1 VSRDRLRLRSHSIGA
16 KPIVR
21 SIISQYYYRMDQ
33 DVNESSSTVSGATP
47 GFHSLG
53 EPFSTVE
60 ASIRDVTSG
69 LNNWLAVVN
78 DPPWTLLSAELGSP
92 DAVINAWDMDLAHL
106 ESLVWQVP
114 YSTDTVVG
122 IGGGTA
128 MDTAKYLAWKCD
140 RRLIQI
146 PSIASVDAG
155 FTDAVGVRINK
166 QVKYIG
172 SIRPEQVIID
182 LELMRS
188 APVHLNRAG
197 IGDVL
202 SCHTGLED
210 WRISCEA
217 GQGFAWDEPAAALGR
232 QLLDEL
238 EAAAPDICAA
248 SDDGLRM
255 LTSAYNR
262 VGAAGTAVGHA
273 RFEEGSEHF
282 FAYAYESNTGAHP
295 IHGEMISLA
304 TLAMATIQGHD
315 PERVRRIIELAQVRA
330 HPDDINIGR
339 DDFYSTLR
347 GLREFCASS
356 DLWWCIVN
364 ERSITEQDID
374 LAWAAVSDL
383 GQRS

>member
-1 VSRDRLRLRSHSIGA
+1 MHGSSFE
-16 KPIVR
+16 
-21 SIISQYYYRMDQ
+21 
-33 DVNESSSTVSGATP
+33 VNQFTLGYQ
-47 GFHSLG
+47 SLG

-60 ASIRDVTSG
+60 ASIHEVTAG

-78 DPPWTLLSAELGSP
+78 DPPWTALSSELGRP

-106 ESLVWQVP
+106 ETLVSQVP
-114 YSTDTVVG
+114 DSSDTVVG

-128 MDTAKYLAWKCD
+128 MDTAKYVAWKCD
-140 RRLIQI
+140 RKLIQI

-155 FTDAVGVRINK
+155 FTDAVGVRINR

-172 SIRPEQVIID
+172 SIRPERVVID
-182 LELMRS
+182 LNLMRS
-188 APVHLNRAG
+188 APAHLNRAG

-210 WRISCEA
+210 WRISCAA
-217 GQGFAWDEPAAALGR
+217 GQGYEWDEHAAALGR

-238 EAAAPDICAA
+238 EAAAPDICAV

-282 FAYAYESNTGAHP
+282 FAYAYENGTGAHP
-295 IHGEMISLA
+295 IHGEIISLA

-315 PERVRRIIELAQVRA
+315 PERVRRIIESAQVRA
-330 HPDDINIGR
+330 HPHDINVSR